1 MGAVKKVFKG
11 AAKVVSKG
19 IGAITGSNAAK
30 KAAEQ
35 QAKQMENQTKQLQEQ
50 AKQEQQ
56 ASIRNIQD
64 TGAQVSAQQS
74 MQESALERDKAKD
87 AAEEKRRKAQEG
99 SGEELDV
106 AVGGTSSE
114 SDAENIRRNNVR
126 NSFFGGG
133 NSGSSGLRL

>member
-35 QAKQMENQTKQLQEQ
+35 QTKALNKQAEQEQ
-50 AKQEQQ
+50 KTAALSMADQSSQ
-56 ASIRNIQD
+56 AA
-64 TGAQVSAQQS
+64 AQAS
-74 MQESALERDKAKD
+74 MQESAATRDMAIRE
-87 AAEEKRRKAQEG
+87 AEEKKKKAQEG

-106 AVGGTSSE
+106 SVGTGYGGGGSGDDS
-114 SDAENIRRNNVR
+114 RRTTGR
-126 NSFFGGG
+126 DSFFSRG
-133 NSGSSGLRL
+133 SGQTGLRL